1 MANTARN
8 KPGTE
13 QPAMSNDD
21 NQVLDNLQSSYE
33 KNKSRINII
42 LGVVIVALAA
52 IFGYRYYSNGQ
63 ETKAAAAVFHAQR
76 YFEMDSVAT
85 ALNGDGQHAGFLKVM
100 KKYSGTKVGN
110 LCHYYAGI
118 CYLKSGDYKNAIKQL
133 EDFDGKGTIAEYTA
147 AGALGDAYMESGNTK
162 KGIDAYNKAA
172 SNKDDIALTPM
183 YLLRAAM
190 AYEMN
195 NQPDEAKKL
204 YKRIHDE
211 YPQSMQ
217 ARDVEKNLARLGDL
231 GE

>member
-13 QPAMSNDD
+13 PVVSNDD
-21 NQVLDNLQSSYE
+21 SQVLDNLQLSYE
-33 KNKSRINII
+33 KNKGRINII
-42 LGVVIVALAA
+42 IGVVIVALIA
-52 IFGYRYYSNGQ
+52 IFGYRYYSNTQ
-63 ETKAAAAVFHAQR
+63 ETKASAAVFQAQR
-76 YFEMDSVAT
+76 YFEMDSTAQ

-118 CYLKSGDYKNAIKQL
+118 CYLKTGDFKNAIKQL

-147 AGALGDAYMESGNTK
+147 AGALGDAYMESGNVK
-162 KGIDAYNKAA
+162 KGIDAYTKAA
-172 SNKDDIALTPM
+172 GNKDDIALTPL

-217 ARDVEKNLARLGDL
+217 ARDVEKNLARLGDI
-231 GE
+231 EM